1 MSTLIINSFV
11 SIMSPVR
18 KKSTCIEKTSGMIK
32 LSSEPDLHKGE
43 GKCEGQKSDRDA
55 WRSRSYH
62 NHVSM
67 LLTREG

>member
-1 MSTLIINSFV
+1 
-11 SIMSPVR
+11 
-18 KKSTCIEKTSGMIK
+18 MIK